1 MAVLILLV
9 VAVVLVALWLGDRAY
24 RRSSD
29 ERAVADSR
37 GTLERLGGIVTS
49 VRRDEV
55 RRPEGT
61 TAGKPA
67 SAQDVER
74 LTEPPPPY
82 VSPPRPTSPPHHRSA
97 ATRRP
102 HPAR

>member
-1 MAVLILLV
+1 MALFILLTM
-9 VAVVLVALWLGDRAY
+9 ATALVALWLAGRAN

-37 GTLERLGGIVTS
+37 ATLERLGDIVTS

-61 TAGKPA
+61 TAGEPA
-67 SAQDVER
+67 RADEVGRQA
-74 LTEPPPPY
+74 EPSRPY
-82 VSPPRPTSPPHHRSA
+82 VSPPRATSPRRRRSA
-97 ATRRP
+97 ATRWP